1 MTVDGPYEIPPLD
14 NAADIS
20 RTTAPQPGET
30 LADTRNWAGFG
41 LLFIGVLLAVAAAVV
56 ALWSFGT
63 AALVLTVLAVMTVL
77 AGVALIV
84 VEQLRR
90 RARDSA
96 APEDAPA
103 WQAIVPPGS

>member
-14 NAADIS
+14 DAADIS

-56 ALWSFGT
+56 ALWGFGA
-63 AALVLTVLAVMTVL
+63 AALAITIFAVVTVL
-77 AGVALIV
+77 AGVALV
-84 VEQLRR
+84 AVEQVRR
-90 RARDSA
+90 RARNTA

-103 WQAIVPPGS
+103 WQAVVPPGS